1 MRLFVATTLFVFA
14 FLLVP
19 DAHAQY
25 TRTDYSGGDGA
36 NYTLLADLDGDA
48 DSDLVATNFSSGN
61 VSVFEN
67 TGGGAFSVVSGSP
80 FAAGAAPTE
89 IAAADFDDDGNTD
102 LAVTNQ
108 NVTGSSSAAVTIFS
122 GDGAFGFAASSI
134 PRSEVGDDPQGLVA
148 ADFDDDGDPDLAVTN
163 NVSSGTVTLLE
174 NDGTG
179 SFARA
184 NRVSVGATPRLLA
197 AGDFNGDGHPDLA
210 TPNNGSDDVS
220 ILENTLVASGAFT
233 FSESRASV
241 GGGPIGI
248 VADELTGDASTD
260 LAVTNGGDGTV
271 SILENDG
278 TGSFAAVGSSPE
290 SVGTDPADLAAG
302 MLDEDPGTDLAV
314 VNTDDDNV
322 SFLLNDGTGDFD
334 SFGTP
339 QDVGNTPVGI
349 AGAELNGDGTTDL
362 AVGNFNDNDVSVLVS
377 TEPLPVELA
386 GDFSGAADASDVV
399 LTWTTL
405 SETNNDH
412 FRILQKK
419 NDAFVEVGT
428 EPSQGAG
435 GTTNEATHYRHRVEN
450 VAPGRH
456 VFRLVQVDTDSDE
469 HVGAETTVEV
479 SLNETYRLSKVYPNP
494 APGTARL
501 TLTVRQPQSVRVE
514 VFDVLGRRVR
524 LLREG
529 PMAANEVKTFRVEG
543 ASLASG
549 TYLIRVTGDAFSA
562 VRRVVLMR

>member
-25 TRTDYSGGDGA
+25 TRTDYSAGDGA

-197 AGDFNGDGHPDLA
+197 AGDFNGDGRPDLA

-220 ILENTLVASGAFT
+220 ILENTLVAAGAFT

-334 SFGTP
+334 SFGAS
-339 QDVGNTPVGI
+339 QDVGDFPVGI

-524 LLREG
+524 LLRER